1 MVSIWRTVFIVL
13 VMLPSCAIV
22 PNSDRGRAVL
32 GRGLDDLPEVIDRR
46 GEFAQTFCARLA
58 INAPSNSCDNEIW
71 PAEYQSAGKESTTL
85 DTEIY
90 SEAKPVII
98 LVGGAFEGCFGP
110 QSVVWPEAESR
121 LSAMGFEIYRV
132 PVISRS
138 GSAANAKEIKSF
150 IDSRVTKNRS
160 IMLLGYS
167 KGVVDSLSALAMY
180 PDLAERVVALIGVA
194 GPYAGSQL
202 ADIGEAPYRAL
213 FKEAFPDTCNP
224 GDGEVLAS
232 LSTRSLAQLH
242 TLPLELTN
250 TRFYSLSAWPAS
262 ERLAWILEPASQ
274 LLAVD
279 HPANDGQV
287 GVGESLI
294 PGVHWLG
301 VVNSDH
307 WGVGLALED
316 AGGNVLF
323 ANSAE
328 QQFPRYNLLESLVLF
343 AVRDVKAE
351 GQR

>member
-1 MVSIWRTVFIVL
+1 M
-13 VMLPSCAIV
+13 
-22 PNSDRGRAVL
+22 L

-46 GEFAQTFCARLA
+46 GEFAQTFCTRLA

-71 PAEYQSAGKESTTL
+71 PVEYQFAGKDSTSVDFTASF
-85 DTEIY
+85 D
-90 SEAKPVII
+90 AKPAIV

-121 LSAMGFEIYRV
+121 LSALGFDAYRV